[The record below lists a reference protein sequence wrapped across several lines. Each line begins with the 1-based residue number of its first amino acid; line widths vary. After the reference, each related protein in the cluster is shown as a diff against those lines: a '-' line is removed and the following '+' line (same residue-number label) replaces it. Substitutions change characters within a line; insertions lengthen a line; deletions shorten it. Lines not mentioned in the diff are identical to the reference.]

1 MAYLLTDQ
9 LATRARSLDFATL
22 GLLLPNPDPILKA
35 QGKDIRVY
43 RDLTHDALIGGCI
56 RRRKSAVKALHWG
69 LDKGKAASRVAKAV
83 QAMMDGLDVERIM
96 GQMLEAT
103 LYGYQPLEITW
114 AKVGGQIL
122 PTDVQAKPPEWFSFD
137 AEANL
142 RFKTRQDPLFGEE
155 LPERKFLLPR
165 QDASYHNPY
174 GFPDLS
180 MCYWPLLF
188 KKGGL
193 KFWLAFTEKFG
204 SAFSVGKLPR
214 SATAEERT
222 TLLDSL
228 EKLMQNGVATIPDD
242 GSVELVEMAG
252 KMASADLYEK
262 LVNHC
267 RGEIAIALLG
277 QNQTTEASANKAS
290 SVSGLEVTKHLRDGD
305 AEMVS
310 AAFNQLIQWTCE
322 LNWGGTDAPV
332 FSQWDQEA
340 QDTLLAGRDK
350 SNYDSGA
357 RFTNAYFERA
367 YGYEVGDLMAPPLP
381 GLGDATAG
389 PAGPAGMALGATAAA
404 SAKADAA
411 QFAERGSPRV
421 PQTDL
426 PDPMLQTTHTLM
438 QATAPL
444 WGKMVGHLQGLVDSA
459 TSLPELQQSMVSSF
473 GDLDTD
479 ELVKL
484 MGAAMALA
492 ELKGLDDVQSEVR
505 RNIIPADTKR
515 FAEPDPNLA
524 ANATQTAAG
533 IAAIGAGV
541 SAMAV
546 SMQALADR
554 PAALPQVINLPAGM
568 TVNFAEM
575 PAPIVNVV
583 NHVQVPEQAAP
594 TVINQVQPADTIVNN
609 VYPARAV
616 QTVERDGNDE
626 ILSTT
631 TTYHSKDSP

>member
-1 MAYLLTDQ
+1 MPSLLTDH

-43 RDLTHDALIGGCI
+43 RGLTHDALIGGCI
-56 RRRKSAVKALHWG
+56 RRRKSAVKALDWG
-69 LDKGKAASRVAKAV
+69 LDKGQAASRVAKAV
-83 QAMMDGLDVERIM
+83 TAMIEALDVERIM
-96 GQMLEAT
+96 GQMMEAT
-103 LYGYQPLEITW
+103 LYGYQPMEITW

-122 PTDVQAKPPEWFSFD
+122 PTDVQAKPPEWFCFD
-137 AEANL
+137 ADANL
-142 RFKTRQDPLFGEE
+142 RFKTRESPLFGEE

-165 QDASYHNPY
+165 QDPTYQNPY

-204 SAFSVGKLPR
+204 SAFAVGKLPR
-214 SATAEERT
+214 SATDTERA

-228 EKLMQNGVATIPDD
+228 DALMVNGVATIPDD
-242 GSVELVEMAG
+242 GAVELVEMAG

-305 AEMVS
+305 AEIVS
-310 AAFNQLIQWTCE
+310 AAFNQLIRWTCE
-322 LNWGGTDAPV
+322 LNWGGTEAPV

-367 YGYEVGDLMAPPLP
+367 YGYEAGDLMEPPPVLGLNAALP
-381 GLGDATAG
+381 GAQAG
-389 PAGPAGMALGATAAA
+389 AAGMPLDPKAAK

-411 QFAERGSPRV
+411 QFAERVVQRV
-421 PQTDL
+421 PQVTL
-426 PDPMLQTTHTLM
+426 PDPTLDATNTLM
-438 QATAPL
+438 QAAAPA
-444 WGKMVGHLQGLVDSA
+444 WSTMVGHLQGLVDRA
-459 TSLPELQQSMVSSF
+459 TSLPELQQAMVASYAE
-473 GDLDTD
+473 LDTD

-492 ELKGLDDVQSEVR
+492 ELKGLDDVRREVR
-505 RNIIPADTKR
+505 GTIIPANVAQ
-515 FAEPDPNLA
+515 FAEPDPQA
-524 ANATQTAAG
+524 SANATQTAAG

-541 SAMAV
+541 VAMGAA
-546 SMQALADR
+546 MQSLADR
-554 PAALPQVINLPAGM
+554 PAAPAPAPAS
-568 TVNFAEM
+568 TTLSFADM
-575 PAPIVNVV
+575 PAPT
-583 NHVQVPEQAAP
+583 VQVDVHNTYQLPEQPAP
-594 TVINQVQPADTIVNN
+594 TVINQVQPGEVVVNN
-609 VYPARAV
+609 VHPAKAT
-616 QTVERDGNDE
+616 QTVDRDEAGE

-631 TTYHSKDSP
+631 TTYHPKD